1 MNNKKINEIAAKL
14 VDNVFFIKAVAFYIK
29 SVRGRLYYARPVPD
43 PRAIKKILIIK
54 LEGMGDAVYLAEIA
68 GRLKAAYPD
77 IKIDILTTGKV
88 PVFKIL
94 CPPDGFGIISINPL
108 NISDYYK
115 TIKSLNDTG
124 YDFIADATGM
134 PVNVPLMLAFIKTS
148 KSYIAGFG
156 TLKIKKALYDAIE
169 DLIGDIHIF
178 ENYLKLFKIFDISR
192 VKKITI
198 ELPEAFKAQEAGDV
212 SAPAPPNAA
221 KKIVLVLSSNAGGLM
236 HRKLPL
242 ANSVKLIKM
251 LNEKFGDTGISLLG
265 GPDDYGYLEEIK
277 KAAENASV
285 KPAPV
290 LKIEKTKNIEE
301 AMFALKNSF
310 LNICI
315 DSGLMH
321 LSSLVNPN
329 TYCLFGYSDPKN
341 SLPFNNIGFYSTS
354 ADTACSPCSFY
365 RISPCAD
372 LKCMEAINIDA
383 VMEDISV
390 SAKNF

>member
-1 MNNKKINEIAAKL
+1 MNNKKINEIAVKL
-14 VDNVFFIKAVAFYIK
+14 VDNVFFIKAVAFCIK
-29 SVRGRLYYARPVPD
+29 SVRGRLPYARPVPD
-43 PRAIKKILIIK
+43 PGSIKKILIIK

-94 CPPDGFGIISINPL
+94 CPLDGFGIISINPL
-108 NISDYYK
+108 NILDYYK
-115 TIKSLNDTG
+115 TIKYLNGIG

-169 DLIGDIHIF
+169 DLSGDIHIF
-178 ENYLKLFKIFDISR
+178 ENYLKLFKIFDIPR
-192 VKKITI
+192 VKKFTL
-198 ELPEAFKAQEAGDV
+198 ELPEAFKAEEAEGV
-212 SAPAPPNAA
+212 SASVIAPLPAA
-221 KKIVLVLSSNAGGLM
+221 KNAVLVLSSNAGGLM
-236 HRKLPL
+236 HRKLPI

-251 LNEKFGDTGISLLG
+251 LNEKFGDIGISLLG

-277 KAAENASV
+277 KAAENASGYENASGNR
-285 KPAPV
+285 APF

-310 LNICI
+310 FKH
-315 DSGLMH
+315 M
-321 LSSLVNPN
+321 
-329 TYCLFGYSDPKN
+329 YRFGAYA
-341 SLPFNNIGFYSTS
+341 LIVFG
-354 ADTACSPCSFY
+354 
-365 RISPCAD
+365 
-372 LKCMEAINIDA
+372 
-383 VMEDISV
+383 
-390 SAKNF
+390 